1 MGLVEN
7 VGNTPMIKLEEAD
20 LTVWGKAEFMNP
32 GGSVKDRPVLHI
44 IQQAEKSGQ
53 LKKGDT
59 ICEAT

>member
-32 GGSVKDRPVLHI
+32 GG
-44 IQQAEKSGQ
+44 
-53 LKKGDT
+53 
-59 ICEAT
+59 